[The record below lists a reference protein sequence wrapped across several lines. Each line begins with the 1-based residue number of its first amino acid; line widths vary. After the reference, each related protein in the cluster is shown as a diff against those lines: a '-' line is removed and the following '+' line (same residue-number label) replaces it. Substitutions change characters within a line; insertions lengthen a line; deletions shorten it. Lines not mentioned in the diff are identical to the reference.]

1 MECEKSSKKI
11 LKINGQTFFYPRDF
25 GYIRSIA
32 MEKRTYTSVYGN
44 IDYTYIKNVKYPDG
58 LVVLDGAIVHKEYR
72 GKGKFKTMLKA
83 LLNEYPEGM
92 AIQAAV
98 ITNKLTSMF
107 ERMGMVRVKSIEVW
121 GSPANCKLLQGK
133 LNKSSLENI

>member
-1 MECEKSSKKI
+1 M
-11 LKINGQTFFYPRDF
+11 KINIKKFFSFRDF
-25 GYIRSIA
+25 GYIRSTV
-32 MEKRTYTSVYGN
+32 MEKRTYTSIYGN
-44 IDYTYIKNVKYPDG
+44 IDYTYIKNVKYLNG

-72 GKGKFKTMLKA
+72 GKGKFKVMLKA

-92 AIQAAV
+92 DIQAAV

-133 LNKSSLENI
+133 LDKSSLENI